1 MQQATGDAP
10 SAPRAAEALARL
22 GLRLPTAASQDDV
35 VDALDEAIASCE
47 AELLDSA
54 PSAELRERWAALAEL
69 MDLRTTVGE
78 DHLRHRLL
86 VFGRVQEALARLRD
100 VGSTDAMI
108 RRAPIEVGRSCDM
121 DRVVIYRIEAQM
133 MVAEAFFIAGDATL
147 AAELLEFSRASPAPL
162 RDQILEGE
170 MLRRRRPMVVRD
182 AQNNPSSYK
191 PFVTRYDTHAYVAAP
206 IMPEGRVI
214 GFLHA
219 DKGLRHPGDPRG
231 VDELDRDALWAFAE
245 GFGYAVE
252 RMQLLERLRAQGDEV
267 RALISRTESV
277 VAEHLAAQVEL
288 ASGPYGDAAAARTAA
303 ALLPALEG
311 PLAALTRRELE
322 VLALI
327 ADGATNGQI
336 ANHLVI
342 TEGTAKSHVK
352 RILRKLGAGN
362 RVEAASMYL
371 RAQPRD

>member
-1 MQQATGDAP
+1 MADGSGDVSP
-10 SAPRAAEALARL
+10 SSRAAQVLARL
-22 GLRLPTAASQDDV
+22 GKQLPAAAGHDDV
-35 VDALDEAIASCE
+35 AEALDELIAALE
-47 AELLDSA
+47 AQLLDLA
-54 PSAELRERWAALAEL
+54 REPAVRERWAQLTEL
-69 MDLRTTVGE
+69 LDLRTTIGE
-78 DHLRHRLL
+78 DHLRQRLM

-100 VGSTDAMI
+100 VRSTDAMI
-108 RRAPIEVGRSCDM
+108 RRAPAEVALACDM
-121 DRVVIYRIEAQM
+121 DRVVIYRIDGGM
-133 MVAEAFFIAGDATL
+133 MVAEAFHIADDEERAASLL
-147 AAELLEFSRASPAPL
+147 AFSREHPAPL
-162 RDQILEGE
+162 NEQILERE
-170 MLRRRRPMVVRD
+170 MLRRRRPLVVRD
-182 AQNNPSSYK
+182 AQHHPSSYK

-252 RMQLLERLRAQGDEV
+252 RMQLLERLRAQSDEV
-267 RALISRTESV
+267 RSLISRTESV
-277 VAEHLAAQVEL
+277 VAEHMAAQVEL
-288 ASGPYGDAAAARTAA
+288 ASGPHGDAAAARAAA
-303 ALLPALEG
+303 ALLPPPAG
-311 PLAALTRRELE
+311 PVTTLTRRELE

-327 ADGATNGQI
+327 ADGATNVQI
-336 ANHLVI
+336 AGHLVI
-342 TEGTAKSHVK
+342 SESTAKSHVK

>member
-1 MQQATGDAP
+1 MQQK
-10 SAPRAAEALARL
+10 RASPLGEETLSRL
-22 GLRLPTAASQDDV
+22 RVAVPPAASHDDV
-35 VDALDEAIASCE
+35 ADALDGAIAARESE
-47 AELLDSA
+47 LLEAAPDSASRAAWAQLAELLDLRA
-54 PSAELRERWAALAEL
+54 TLAEQHLRER
-69 MDLRTTVGE
+69 LRA
-78 DHLRHRLL
+78 
-86 VFGRVQEALARLRD
+86 FGRVQEALTRLRD
-100 VGSTDAMI
+100 VGSTEAMI
-108 RRAPIEVGRSCDM
+108 RRAPAEIARACDM
-121 DRVVIYRIEAQM
+121 DRVVVYRIEAQM
-133 MVAEAFFIAGDATL
+133 MVAEAFFVAGDEQRAG
-147 AAELLEFSRASPAPL
+147 ELLEFSRGSPAPL
-162 RDQILEGE
+162 RDQILEAE
-170 MLRRRRPMVVRD
+170 MLRQRKPMLVRD
-182 AQNNPSSYK
+182 AQNHASSYK
-191 PFVTRYDTHAYVAAP
+191 PFVVRYETHAYVAAP

-267 RALISRTESV
+267 RALISRTDSV
-277 VAEHLAAQVEL
+277 VADNIAAQVEL
-288 ASGPYGDAAAARTAA
+288 ASGPHGDAAAARTAA
-303 ALLPALEG
+303 ALLPAPDG
-311 PLAALTRRELE
+311 PLAALTRREHE

-352 RILRKLGAGN
+352 RILRKLGAAN
-362 RVEAASMYL
+362 RVEAAAIYL